1 MFLSILLGYCTFRF
15 VRVRLA
21 ALATGI
27 LIGTLIGGLGALGV
41 FGVGYP
47 FFMTARD
54 DIIHIPEILPM
65 TVFFLTSQFSIY
77 DFSLLMGSQPYSN
90 AIVTSIFVTSSLA
103 GIAIGYIIQRM
114 LHEKWHSH
122 ETTSIFANDK

>member
-1 MFLSILLGYCTFRF
+1 MFLSILLGYCIFRF

-21 ALATGI
+21 AFASGI

-47 FFMTARD
+47 FFMAVRD
-54 DIIHIPEILPM
+54 DTIHIPEILPM

-77 DFSLLMGSQPYSN
+77 EFSLLMGSSPYTN
-90 AIVTSIFVTSSLA
+90 AIVTSIFVASSLV

-114 LHEKWHSH
+114 LREKWHSH
-122 ETTSIFANDK
+122 ETASIFVNDK